1 MVQKQPT
8 VLGFDRLRMNSQ
20 NPMPNVMP
28 GVMEMNSIKTE
39 VQPVIVGPSAGHQP
53 TIDDD
58 KILSKKRLQELVKE
72 IDPNEQLDDDV
83 EDMLMQITDDFI
95 ESVVNAGCDLAKHR
109 NGTILEV
116 KDLKLHLENRWNITV
131 PGYASDEIRAF
142 KKPTSTEAHR
152 QRLALIRKASKK
164 S

>member
-1 MVQKQPT
+1 
-8 VLGFDRLRMNSQ
+8 MNSQ
-20 NPMPNVMP
+20 NSLPMS
-28 GVMEMNSIKTE
+28 GVMEMNSIKNE

-53 TIDDD
+53 TTIDDD

-83 EDMLMQITDDFI
+83 EEMLMQITDDFI
-95 ESVVNAGCDLAKHR
+95 ESIVSAGCDLTKHR
-109 NGTILEV
+109 NGTVLEV

-142 KKPTSTEAHR
+142 KKPTSTEAHK